1 MFSPGDVPTSPNTA
15 PGPPGEPRATHPHT
29 RCHWSAGSP
38 GDRGTGR
45 SQPCFYTRLPCSCS
59 GGLHTHPHL
68 QSHTRG
74 RKPMAAPP
82 KDRNLWGGLQKALHE
97 ESGPTGASSPYK
109 AAYLGEA
116 GDGASGKQGDSS
128 SLYFVPARQA
138 LPASGWASP
147 AVHTMPTLGTV
158 GLSQQSWTKV
168 AKHHY
173 PYGLDLLG
181 HNRKTDEK

>member
-1 MFSPGDVPTSPNTA
+1 MFLHSPPMQLFWGSSHSSTSAESHKRKEAN
-15 PGPPGEPRATHPHT
+15 
-29 RCHWSAGSP
+29 GS
-38 GDRGTGR
+38 T
-45 SQPCFYTRLPCSCS
+45 SQ
-59 GGLHTHPHL
+59 
-68 QSHTRG
+68 
-74 RKPMAAPP
+74 
-82 KDRNLWGGLQKALHE
+82 DRNQWGGLQKAVHE